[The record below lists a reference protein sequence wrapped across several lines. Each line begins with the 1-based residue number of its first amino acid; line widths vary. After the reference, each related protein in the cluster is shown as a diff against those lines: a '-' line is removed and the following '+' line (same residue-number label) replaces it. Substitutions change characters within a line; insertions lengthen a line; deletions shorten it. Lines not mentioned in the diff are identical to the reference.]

1 MTFIKLK
8 LNWTISVKIN
18 LTNISYEISD
28 FGASYSHN
36 VARLVQSGL

>member
-8 LNWTISVKIN
+8 LNWTKSVKIN

-36 VARLVQSGL
+36 VVRIVHFGL